1 MFTGMAHLRI
11 NLFACETNKIM
22 SETPNTPGLREQL
35 TLRRPE
41 ASKEFAAER
50 KRIEADWRARRQAA
64 AKKYMQ
70 EVYKAVSGPEASS
83 AFDAAIAM
91 VELRTKTRTPDDKLS
106 LMLIASNLVLAGEMR
121 LKRWNR
127 NWLDEDFYDHEG

>member
-1 MFTGMAHLRI
+1 MAAH
-11 NLFACETNKIM
+11 
-22 SETPNTPGLREQL
+22 RESAKKF
-35 TLRRPE
+35 E
-41 ASKEFAAER
+41 AER
-50 KRIEADWRARRQAA
+50 KRSEAEFEAQRKKSEAGWRARQQAA
-64 AKKYMQ
+64 ANKYMQ